1 MWVAVLVPVSSI
13 ALSAPLGIAAQDYR
27 DIAREAGLVVVTGT
41 GGAEKNHIAE
51 YGSSTGQDPNS
62 CMNAYQRLQADRPHM
77 FRLQAVLFLPY
88 DTVLAVN
95 GNVESGKPFSR
106 QVRAAGVT
114 TQPAQ
119 NFIVE
124 NAGSREG
131 LRHPTLWVADVRL
144 GKRFDLGDVQLK
156 LDAYVYNALN
166 STASIGH
173 ASLRLEDPGEQFIPS
188 SWVEPRRLMLLAGF
202 VF

>member
-51 YGSSTGQDPNS
+51 YGRSTGQDPNS
-62 CMNAYQRLQADRPHM
+62 YMNAHQRLQADRPHM

-95 GNVESGKPFSR
+95 GNIESGKPFSR
-106 QVRAAGVT
+106 
-114 TQPAQ
+114 
-119 NFIVE
+119 
-124 NAGSREG
+124 
-131 LRHPTLWVADVRL
+131 
-144 GKRFDLGDVQLK
+144 
-156 LDAYVYNALN
+156 
-166 STASIGH
+166 
-173 ASLRLEDPGEQFIPS
+173 
-188 SWVEPRRLMLLAGF
+188 
-202 VF
+202 